1 MKKTIKNNKTHE
13 EILELFVRRV
23 NDAYEFFEV
32 YPNEDG
38 NIDEDLIHVEML
50 MPHSGYS
57 LTNYMK
63 REFVTRLVVQGFKHY
78 YKENFGKLPKSTEEQ
93 LPQVLTNLINLR
105 NNGSNR
111 QNCKSKPL
119 V

>member
-1 MKKTIKNNKTHE
+1 MKKIIKNNKTHE

-23 NDAYEFFEV
+23 NDTYEFFEV

-38 NIDEDLIHVEML
+38 NINEDLIHVEIL
-50 MPHSGYS
+50 MPYSGYS

-63 REFVTRLVVQGFKHY
+63 REFITRLVVQDFKHY